1 MPGIALD
8 SATKGRLRPSFFLL
22 LGLPLCAWAQQAVF
36 RCGQEYTNAPTDAS
50 RCERV
55 APQAITVIAGTRVQ
69 ATSTASPA
77 TSPAPQSTV
86 SVSPLPAAS
95 APQQQRD
102 DMARHILHTELVQA
116 RERHA
121 NLLQDYKKIQ
131 TERHAEDAGEL
142 QKHQQ
147 RMAHLQA
154 AIDRSQRDIDSLERE
169 IARRPASST
178 KR

>member
-8 SATKGRLRPSFFLL
+8 SATKGRLRPSFFFLL
-22 LGLPLCAWAQQAVF
+22 VLPLWAWSQQVVF
-36 RCGQEYTNAPTDAS
+36 RCGQEYTNTPSDPS

-55 APQAITVIAGTRVQ
+55 ASQAITVIAGTRVQ

-77 TSPAPQSTV
+77 SSSSPQSTV
-86 SVSPLPAAS
+86 SVSPLLAAS

-102 DMARHILHTELVQA
+102 DMARHILHTELAQA

-131 TERHAEDAGEL
+131 TELHPEDAGKL

-154 AIDRSQRDIDSLERE
+154 AVERSQRDIDSLERE

-178 KR
+178 NQ

>member
-69 ATSTASPA
+69 TNSTASPV
-77 TSPAPQSTV
+77 TSPAPVSMV
-86 SVSPLPAAS
+86 SVSPPPAAS

-102 DMARHILHTELVQA
+102 DMARHILQCGIHTDHTAMRVQNGHRRGQQIKRSESQCTHRLVEETG
-116 RERHA
+116 RR
-121 NLLQDYKKIQ
+121 
-131 TERHAEDAGEL
+131 
-142 QKHQQ
+142 
-147 RMAHLQA
+147 
-154 AIDRSQRDIDSLERE
+154 AISRSRLSMSRWDRST
-169 IARRPASST
+169 AA
-178 KR
+178 